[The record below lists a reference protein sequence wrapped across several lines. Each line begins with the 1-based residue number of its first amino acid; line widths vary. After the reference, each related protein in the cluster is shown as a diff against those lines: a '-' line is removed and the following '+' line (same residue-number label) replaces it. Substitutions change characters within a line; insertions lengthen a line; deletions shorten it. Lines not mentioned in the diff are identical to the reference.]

1 MTESQ
6 DMADFNVHNLL
17 TNLAVRVG
25 QVEGTMKTFMDNWAR
40 QDQLAHD
47 SRRVVYDRLE
57 LIGKQIDRVAS
68 DVMVIQQ
75 DVAELKKEIDDD
87 ILPTIETVEARK
99 LRRAGANSVWAAIGA
114 GLMMIASAMAYT
126 ADRIASY
133 IFPKP

>member
-1 MTESQ
+1 MSDP
-6 DMADFNVHNLL
+6 DMADYNLPNLL

-57 LIGKQIDRVAS
+57 LIGKQVDRVAS
-68 DVMVIQQ
+68 DVLAIQQ
-75 DVAELKKEIDDD
+75 DVAELKKEIDDEVM
-87 ILPTIETVEARK
+87 PTIETVAERK

-114 GLMMIASAMAYT
+114 GVMMIASALAYT
-126 ADRIASY
+126 ADKVASHL
-133 IFPKP
+133 FPKP